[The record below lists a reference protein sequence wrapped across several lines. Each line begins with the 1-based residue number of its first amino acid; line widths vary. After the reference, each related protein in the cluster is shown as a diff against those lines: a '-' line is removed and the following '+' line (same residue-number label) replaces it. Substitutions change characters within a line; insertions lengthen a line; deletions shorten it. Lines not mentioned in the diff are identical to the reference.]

1 MNASNL
7 NFYTQYVK
15 SDNPVD
21 QALAFEV
28 LFGKINRKDED
39 VDEDV
44 YVEEL
49 EGGYRGILN
58 PLRNIIPKIFYSYDF
73 LEVYKIASN
82 LIFIH
87 LRSISDETYANVK
100 NLRTWLWSTVTNLI
114 TKYEDK
120 IKIELGGESD
130 GFDEKKHGHSNG
142 DPFEINPIRE
152 EDLNRYISSLRAAG
166 QRGEYRARL
175 IESVII
181 SGKSIEDFIVEE
193 NEFRQ
198 EYGMLPIT
206 DPKAVSRDKYNAVLA
221 LIQLAGDDIKR
232 LRKYAY
238 IKLAQEGRLDDGL
251 MLLEGYCL
259 RDGDLANNHLPLVRR
274 LFDVFNKT
282 REEKTEDSL
291 NYFKQYHWLYN
302 KYDNETHILNI
313 FEEKALNLYFNKGLI
328 NNNITFTRAIFKLGD
343 NYKLCLNGESAS
355 KVEKFRQKHQDI
367 CCYRDNPDIIEDYF
381 INSYNEYQ
389 EIKLERKEEK
399 ELEKQK
405 EKNEKQVLALQF

>member
-15 SDNPVD
+15 SNNPVD

-28 LFGKINRKDED
+28 LFGKINRKDVD

-114 TKYEDK
+114 TKHEDK

-130 GFDEKKHGHSNG
+130 GFDEKKHGHSKG
-142 DPFEINPIRE
+142 DTFGNNAIQED
-152 EDLNRYISSLRAAG
+152 DLNRYLDLLRAAG
-166 QRGEYRARL
+166 QKGEYRVRL
-175 IESVII
+175 IESVIL
-181 SGKSIEDFIVEE
+181 SGKSNEEFILEE
-193 NEFRQ
+193 NEFRE
-198 EYGMLPIT
+198 EYGMLPIS
-206 DPKAVSRDKYNAVLA
+206 DSKAVSRDKYNAILA
-221 LIQLAGDDIKR
+221 LIQLASDDIKH

-251 MLLEGYCL
+251 MQLEDYCL
-259 RDGDLANNHLPLVRR
+259 RDGDLANNDLPLVRR
-274 LFDVFNKT
+274 LFDVFNKI
-282 REEKTEDSL
+282 REDKTKDSL

-328 NNNITFTRAIFKLGD
+328 NNNITFTRAIFKLG
-343 NYKLCLNGESAS
+343 NNLELYLKGESAS
-355 KVEKFRQKHQDI
+355 KVEKFRQKHEDI
-367 CCYRDNPDIIEDYF
+367 CCYKDNPDIIESYF
-381 INSYNEYQ
+381 INSYKEYQ